1 MSSFLY
7 VNDQRSSYPPSWYA
21 ASTSK
26 DQPRSRLKGSV
37 SCEVCII
44 GAGFTGLSTA
54 LHLAQ
59 KGFQV
64 MVLDAHRVGFGAS
77 GRNGGQVGS
86 GWNQSQQK
94 LEKSMGIDP
103 ARRLW
108 EMSNDAKALTRDL
121 VKKHAPEAGYQ
132 SGVATANFSHSD
144 TEQNHLDAEYLAHSY
159 GYTEMEC
166 LTQSD
171 MASVIKSDR
180 YKGGVIDWGAGHLHP
195 LRYAIGLARA
205 AEAAGAVIH
214 ESSPVIRIDDGS
226 PNILHTDRGQIKAEY
241 VVHATN
247 GYHTS
252 LNKLQAARVMPI
264 NNFLVATEPL
274 ENPSSILTK
283 NIAVADNR
291 FVLNYYRLS
300 DDNRLIFGGGESYGA
315 RFPRDLFSKVRKPL
329 TELFPQLS
337 AVKLTHAWGGTLGIT
352 TTRLPMLALT
362 GTKQI
367 VAAGYSGHGVALAGF
382 AGLVIA
388 ETIAGTT
395 ERFTLLEKLPTPSF
409 PGGQTLRSPIM
420 TLAMTWFSL
429 RDKLG
434 I

>member
-7 VNDQRSSYPPSWYA
+7 VNDEHSTYPSSWYA
-21 ASTSK
+21 ATTSM

-108 EMSNDAKALTRDL
+108 EMSNHAKALTRDL
-121 VKKHAPEAGYQ
+121 VEKYAPEAGYQ
-132 SGVATANFSHSD
+132 PGVATANFSHSD
-144 TEQNHLDAEYLAHSY
+144 TEQNHLDAEYLARSY

-166 LTQSD
+166 LTQSN
-171 MASVIKSDR
+171 MASLIKSDR

-214 ESSPVIRIDDGS
+214 ESSPVMRIDDGN

-252 LNKLQAARVMPI
+252 LNRLQAARVMPI

-283 NIAVADNR
+283 
-291 FVLNYYRLS
+291 
-300 DDNRLIFGGGESYGA
+300 
-315 RFPRDLFSKVRKPL
+315 
-329 TELFPQLS
+329 
-337 AVKLTHAWGGTLGIT
+337 TL
-352 TTRLPMLALT
+352 
-362 GTKQI
+362 Q
-367 VAAGYSGHGVALAGF
+367 
-382 AGLVIA
+382 
-388 ETIAGTT
+388 
-395 ERFTLLEKLPTPSF
+395 
-409 PGGQTLRSPIM
+409 
-420 TLAMTWFSL
+420 
-429 RDKLG
+429 
-434 I
+434 